1 MPPSVCSPWM
11 MIESCWLRDT
21 SRSSQDLTLK
31 KYFDISWRLG
41 TSDDPQTCSSADL
54 PRTFCSWKWIH
65 KMLSARAERRRWPGS
80 WPTERPQA
88 CPPKYIWGVSFARDG
103 IAWLEIHRQDMPIWS
118 NIYHWADEFSR
129 RCVSSRE
136 CKLQHSHIEPPSN
149 SGAAFRAK
157 MPWYLF
163 QGVHQDTPTM
173 MFAHSLAIN
182 CHLKMLRSSAAPVGR
197 GWIWRSMQ
205 NHQQF
210 WRHKSNKLS
219 VHCFNVSPFV
229 FNVSLMGLVGG

>member
-1 MPPSVCSPWM
+1 MPGQNEGDDQDHDQRNDHKRAHQSIYEAFP
-11 MIESCWLRDT
+11 LR
-21 SRSSQDLTLK
+21 
-31 KYFDISWRLG
+31 
-41 TSDDPQTCSSADL
+41 
-54 PRTFCSWKWIH
+54 
-65 KMLSARAERRRWPGS
+65 E
-80 WPTERPQA
+80 
-88 CPPKYIWGVSFARDG
+88 

-129 RCVSSRE
+129 RCVNSRE
-136 CKLQHSHIEPPSN
+136 CKLQHSHVEPPSN

-210 WRHKSNKLS
+210 WRHKSNFQCTASMWALL
-219 VHCFNVSPFV
+219 C
-229 FNVSLMGLVGG
+229 LMFH